1 MQNNTMNKDMISVK
15 RIILLAFIFM
25 MVGTLFELYL
35 LEHYE
40 DSLQLIP
47 IIGIG
52 LALLMMPVLYFKR
65 TITLSKLFTF
75 ILIGISLS
83 GMYGVFLHLKGNFE
97 FEQEMK
103 PTAGDWDLFTE
114 SLSGAFPALAPL
126 SLVVLS
132 LLGYS
137 YLKLINHKK

>member
-1 MQNNTMNKDMISVK
+1 MMI
-15 RIILLAFIFM
+15 
-25 MVGTLFELYL
+25 GTLLELYL

-52 LALLMMPVLYFKR
+52 LSLGLILLLSIRYSKMSAKVFKVVL
-65 TITLSKLFTF
+65 IANA
-75 ILIGISLS
+75 LS
-83 GMYGVFLHLKGNFE
+83 GFYGVFLHLKANYE

-103 PTAGDWDLFTE
+103 PTSESWDLFLE

-132 LLGYS
+132 LIGYS
-137 YLKLINHKK
+137 YLMLINQNK